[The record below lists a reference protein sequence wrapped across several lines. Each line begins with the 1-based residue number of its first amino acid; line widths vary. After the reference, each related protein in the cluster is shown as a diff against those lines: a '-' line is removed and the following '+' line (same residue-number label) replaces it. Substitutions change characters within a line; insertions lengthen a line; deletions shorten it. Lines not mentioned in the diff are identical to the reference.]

1 MSKIYLTLLTASFV
15 FVVSSYSFA
24 SENTDMAAFY
34 ADEKNKIAF
43 NNAVKSGML
52 QKGRDQM
59 KAMCLK
65 EKENKKDKSIDC
77 DCFVKELKNISDE
90 EMFYDSVTSYRE
102 YQERVQASKEN
113 NEAKLEQLKQKHA
126 KRNGLGKKLDIACG
140 GK

>member
-1 MSKIYLTLLTASFV
+1 MG
-15 FVVSSYSFA
+15 VVKQPKSIPEV
-24 SENTDMAAFY
+24 ENNGD
-34 ADEKNKIAF
+34 NK
-43 NNAVKSGML
+43 AVVISPHEI
-52 QKGRDQM
+52 
-59 KAMCLK
+59 K

-113 NEAKLEQLKQKHA
+113 NVAKLEQLKQKHA